1 YAKRALPFR
10 FVDLHRENLHC
21 NLERMIDRDSYSD
34 CLMMLQDHYTEL
46 VV

>member
-1 YAKRALPFR
+1 
-10 FVDLHRENLHC
+10 
-21 NLERMIDRDSYSD
+21 MIDRDSYSD